1 MYIILYKFHNYK
13 QESED
18 IKLQSSIISYVIL
31 FFGVFALSTSA
42 IFVKLADAP
51 ATITAFYR
59 LFFATIM
66 LLPFLLINKR
76 NRHELYS
83 LSKKQWGLGLLS
95 GLFLAV
101 HYVLW
106 FESLN
111 YTSVA
116 SSTVI
121 VTLQPLF
128 SMVGGYFLFKE
139 RFSKGAVI
147 GCLVAIAG
155 SIVIGWQDF
164 QISGQAL
171 FGDILAFIAA
181 GVITAYFFVGQHVR
195 KKLSLIPYSVIGYAS
210 SALFLCI
217 FAFSQQTSF
226 VDYSTQTWLSFIGL
240 AFIATIL
247 GQTIFNW
254 LLKWLST
261 SVISMSI
268 LGETIGTCILAYFIL
283 DEVISLQQGMGI
295 AIILIGLALFLLQQR
310 NNE

>member
-1 MYIILYKFHNYK
+1 M
-13 QESED
+13 
-18 IKLQSSIISYVIL
+18 QSSIISYVIL

-128 SMVGGYFLFKE
+128 SMVGGFFLFKE

-295 AIILIGLALFLLQQR
+295 VLILIGLALFLLQQR
-310 NNE
+310 NNK

>member
-1 MYIILYKFHNYK
+1 MKSPL
-13 QESED
+13 
-18 IKLQSSIISYVIL
+18 ISYTIL
-31 FFGVFALSTSA
+31 FLGVFALSTSA

-59 LFFATIM
+59 MLFAAVM
-66 LLPFLLINKR
+66 LLPFLLVNKK
-76 NRHELYS
+76 NRKELGS

-95 GLFLAV
+95 GLFLAA
-101 HYVLW
+101 HYLLW

-139 RFSKGAVI
+139 RFSKGAII

-155 SIVIGWQDF
+155 SIVIGWKDF

-181 GVITAYFFVGQHVR
+181 GVITAYFFIGQYIR
-195 KKLSLIPYSVIGYAS
+195 KMLSLIPYSIIGYTS
-210 SALFLCI
+210 SALFLSI
-217 FAFSQQTSF
+217 FVFSQQTSF
-226 VDYSTQTWLSFIGL
+226 VNYSIQTWLSFIGL

-247 GQTIFNW
+247 GQTVFNW

-283 DEVISLQQGMGI
+283 DEVISLQQGIGI
-295 AIILIGLALFLLQQR
+295 ALILIGLALFLLQQR
-310 NNE
+310 NNK

>member
-1 MYIILYKFHNYK
+1 MKSPLVGYI
-13 QESED
+13 
-18 IKLQSSIISYVIL
+18 IL

-42 IFVKLADAP
+42 IFVKVADAP
-51 ATITAFYR
+51 AAITAFYR
-59 LFFATIM
+59 LLFATVM
-66 LLPFLLINKR
+66 LLPFLLVNQN
-76 NRHELYS
+76 NRKELRL

-95 GLFLAV
+95 GIFLAA

-128 SMVGGYFLFKE
+128 SVVGGYFLFKE
-139 RFSKGAVI
+139 RFSKGAII
-147 GCLVAIAG
+147 GCLVAISG

-181 GVITAYFFVGQHVR
+181 GIITAYFFIGQHVR
-195 KKLSLIPYSVIGYAS
+195 KNLSLIPYSVISYGS
-210 SALFLCI
+210 STVLLGV
-217 FAFSQQTSF
+217 FAFTQQTPF
-226 VDYSTQTWLSFIGL
+226 FNYSVQTWWSFIGL
-240 AFIATIL
+240 AFVATIL

-261 SVISMSI
+261 SIISMSI

-283 DEVISLQQGMGI
+283 GEVISLQQGMGI
-295 AIILIGLALFLLQQR
+295 ALILIGLALFLIQQR

>member
-1 MYIILYKFHNYK
+1 MKSPL
-13 QESED
+13 
-18 IKLQSSIISYVIL
+18 ISYITL

-59 LFFATIM
+59 MFFAAVM
-66 LLPFLLINKR
+66 LLPFLLVNKK
-76 NRHELYS
+76 NRQELRL
-83 LSKKQWGLGLLS
+83 LSKKQWGFGLLS
-95 GLFLAV
+95 GVFLAA

-106 FESLN
+106 FQSLN

-128 SMVGGYFLFKE
+128 SIIGGYFLFKE
-139 RFSKGAVI
+139 RFSKGAVM

-171 FGDILAFIAA
+171 FGDILAFVAA

-195 KKLSLIPYSVIGYAS
+195 KMLSLVPYSIIGYAS
-210 SALFLCI
+210 SALFLSI
-217 FAFSQQTSF
+217 LSFSQQVSF
-226 VDYSTQTWLSFIGL
+226 VNYSSQTWWSFIGL

-261 SVISMSI
+261 SVISMGI

-283 DEVISLQQGMGI
+283 DEVISLQQGIGI
-295 AIILIGLALFLLQQR
+295 LLILIGLALFLLKQR
-310 NNE
+310 KSE

>member
-1 MYIILYKFHNYK
+1 M
-13 QESED
+13 ED
-18 IKLQSSIISYVIL
+18 IKLKSPIFSYLVL
-31 FFGVFALSTSA
+31 FFGVFTLSTSA

-51 ATITAFYR
+51 AAITAFYR

-66 LLPFLLINKR
+66 LLPFLLISKKNR
-76 NRHELYS
+76 NELYS
-83 LSKKQWGLGLLS
+83 LSKKQWGFGLLS
-95 GLFLAV
+95 GIFLAA

-106 FESLN
+106 FESLH

-139 RFSKGAVI
+139 RFSTGAVL
-147 GCLVAIAG
+147 GCLIAIAG

-181 GVITAYFFVGQHVR
+181 GIITAYFFVGQHVR
-195 KKLSLIPYSVIGYAS
+195 KKLSLVPYSVISYGS
-210 SALFLCI
+210 SALFLGM
-217 FAFSQQTSF
+217 FAFSQKTSF
-226 VDYSTQTWLSFIGL
+226 VNYSAQTWWSFIGL
-240 AFIATIL
+240 ALIATIL

-261 SVISMSI
+261 TVISMSI
-268 LGETIGTCILAYFIL
+268 LGETIGTCVLAYFIL
-283 DEVISLQQGMGI
+283 EEVISLQQGIGI
-295 AIILIGLALFLLQQR
+295 VLILIGLTLFLLQPKK
-310 NNE
+310 

>member
-1 MYIILYKFHNYK
+1 MKSPF
-13 QESED
+13 
-18 IKLQSSIISYVIL
+18 ISYMTL
-31 FFGVFALSTSA
+31 FLGVFALSTSA
-42 IFVKLADAP
+42 IFVKLAVAP

-59 LFFATIM
+59 MLFAAVM
-66 LLPFLLINKR
+66 LLPFLLVNKK
-76 NRHELYS
+76 NRQELRL
-83 LSKKQWGLGLLS
+83 LSKKQWVLGLLS
-95 GLFLAV
+95 GVFLAA

-139 RFSKGAVI
+139 RFSKGAI
-147 GCLVAIAG
+147 MGCLVAIAG

-181 GVITAYFFVGQHVR
+181 GIITAYFFIGQHVR
-195 KKLSLIPYSVIGYAS
+195 KRLSLIPYSVIGYGS
-210 SALFLCI
+210 STLLLGV
-217 FAFSQQTSF
+217 FAFSQQTPF
-226 VDYSTQTWLSFIGL
+226 FNYPVPTWWSFIGL

-261 SVISMSI
+261 SIISMSI

-295 AIILIGLALFLLQQR
+295 ALILIGLALFLLQQR

>member
-1 MYIILYKFHNYK
+1 MG
-13 QESED
+13 D
-18 IKLQSSIISYVIL
+18 IKLKSPIFSYLVL

-51 ATITAFYR
+51 AAITAFYR

-66 LLPFLLINKR
+66 LLPFLLINKKDR
-76 NRHELYS
+76 NELYS
-83 LSKKQWGLGLLS
+83 LSKKQWGFGLLS
-95 GLFLAV
+95 GIFLAA

-106 FESLN
+106 FESLH

-139 RFSKGAVI
+139 RFSKGAVL
-147 GCLVAIAG
+147 GCLIAIAG

-181 GVITAYFFVGQHVR
+181 GIITAYFFVGQHVR
-195 KKLSLIPYSVIGYAS
+195 KKLSLVPYSVISYGS
-210 SALFLCI
+210 SALFLGM
-217 FAFSQQTSF
+217 FAFSQKTSF
-226 VDYSTQTWLSFIGL
+226 ANYSAQTWWSFIGL
-240 AFIATIL
+240 ALIATIL

-261 SVISMSI
+261 TVISMSI
-268 LGETIGTCILAYFIL
+268 LGETIGTCVLAYFIL
-283 DEVISLQQGMGI
+283 EEVISLQQGIGI
-295 AIILIGLALFLLQQR
+295 VLILIGLTLFLLQPKK
-310 NNE
+310 

>member
-1 MYIILYKFHNYK
+1 MRSPFL
-13 QESED
+13 
-18 IKLQSSIISYVIL
+18 SYFIL

-51 ATITAFYR
+51 AAIIAFYR
-59 LFFATIM
+59 LFFATLI
-66 LLPFLLINKR
+66 LLPFLMFNTK
-76 NRHELYS
+76 NRIELRS
-83 LSKKQWGLGLLS
+83 LSKKQWGFGLLS

-106 FESLN
+106 FESLQ

-139 RFSKGAVI
+139 RFTKGAII
-147 GCLVAIAG
+147 GCLIAISG

-164 QISGQAL
+164 QISGEAL
-171 FGDILAFIAA
+171 YGDILAFIAA
-181 GVITAYFFVGQHVR
+181 GIITAYFFISQHVR
-195 KKLSLIPYSVIGYAS
+195 KNLSLIPYSVISYGS
-210 SALFLCI
+210 SSLLLGI
-217 FAFSQQTSF
+217 FAYMQQSSF
-226 VDYSTQTWLSFIGL
+226 FNYSVQTWWSFLGL

-254 LLKWLST
+254 LLKWMST
-261 SVISMSI
+261 TVISMSI

-283 DEVISLQQGMGI
+283 NETISLQQGTGI
-295 AIILIGLALFLLQQR
+295 SLIFIGLSLFLLQPKLPNR
-310 NNE
+310 D

>member
-1 MYIILYKFHNYK
+1 MKSPL
-13 QESED
+13 
-18 IKLQSSIISYVIL
+18 ISYIIL

-51 ATITAFYR
+51 AAITAFYR
-59 LFFATIM
+59 MFFAAVM
-66 LLPFLLINKR
+66 LLPFLFLYKENWR
-76 NRHELYS
+76 ELRS
-83 LSKKQWGLGLLS
+83 LSLKQWGFGLLS
-95 GLFLAV
+95 GMFLAT

-128 SMVGGYFLFKE
+128 SMAGGYFLFKE
-139 RFSKGAVI
+139 RFSRGAIV
-147 GCLVAIAG
+147 GCLVAITG

-195 KKLSLIPYSVIGYAS
+195 KSLSLVPYSIIGYAS
-210 SALFLCI
+210 SAVFLSIIALC
-217 FAFSQQTSF
+217 QQVAF
-226 VDYSTQTWLSFIGL
+226 VDYSAQTWWSFIGL

-254 LLKWLST
+254 LLKWLNT

-283 DEVISLQQGMGI
+283 GEVITSQQAMGI
-295 AIILIGLALFLLQQR
+295 TLILIGLALFLLKQKGPK
-310 NNE
+310 

>member
-1 MYIILYKFHNYK
+1 MKSPLIYYM
-13 QESED
+13 
-18 IKLQSSIISYVIL
+18 IL

-51 ATITAFYR
+51 AAITAFYR
-59 LFFATIM
+59 MFFAAVM
-66 LLPFLLINKR
+66 LLPFLLVNKK
-76 NRHELYS
+76 NRQELRL

-95 GLFLAV
+95 GIFLAA

-139 RFSKGAVI
+139 RFSKGAII

-171 FGDILAFIAA
+171 FGDIIAFIAA
-181 GVITAYFFVGQHVR
+181 GIITAYFFIGQHVR
-195 KKLSLIPYSVIGYAS
+195 KRLSLIPYSVISYGS
-210 SALFLCI
+210 STLLLGV
-217 FAFSQQTSF
+217 FAFSQQTPF
-226 VDYSTQTWLSFIGL
+226 FNYSVQTWWSFIGL
-240 AFIATIL
+240 AFIATLL

-261 SVISMSI
+261 SIISMSI
-268 LGETIGTCILAYFIL
+268 LGEIIGTCILAYFIL

-295 AIILIGLALFLLQQR
+295 ALILIGLALFLLQQR